1 VNGLNEK
8 YNHASTSEERD
19 TWDIAVKLAQAQE
32 QEHTNRAVAPR

>member
-19 TWDIAVKLAQAQE
+19 TWDIAVKLAQAQK
-32 QEHTNRAVAPR
+32 QEHINRALASR